1 MYLQFKL
8 SVLFLFA
15 SMSIFANA
23 QLALVGSALEAADTA
38 YGQIINTNGST
49 YWLKGDLSNG
59 TAQMSI
65 SNFFK
70 EDLNNEI
77 EFTSPYFAIVLVN
90 KVTGKNDRTFP
101 LVGLNDQGIWQ
112 IAIVNFKNSK
122 IIKQTALTQFSLI
135 NGVESYNGNYYI
147 IGMDFSDKPLL
158 SIINMDTLA
167 AKNLNL
173 KSQHL
178 GEASNIL
185 VNKNGILIL
194 SNYRNATSDL
204 QLLQTNGNT
213 SLIKTFAGGAA
224 TGLILKDGIAITYR
238 LGSKIFVEKFNNK
251 FESIWN
257 TFLYDIS
264 GSSTKKN
271 TLISL
276 PNGLAYVGGV
286 NSHLKIIR
294 LNESGQIINT
304 TIDSEHEFL
313 IPPIGMYSA
322 AAEGNLIHIRG
333 QARRAKN
340 PESNGKITTFHFIE
354 NFNQ

>member
-1 MYLQFKL
+1 MYIKQILL
-8 SVLFLFA
+8 NLFLLVCINNA
-15 SMSIFANA
+15 AYA
-23 QLALVGSALEAADTA
+23 QLSLVGSTVESADTA
-38 YGQIINTNGST
+38 YGLVANANVST
-49 YWLKGDLSNG
+49 YWLKGDFSSG
-59 TAQMSI
+59 IAQMSMSDFLKDD
-65 SNFFK
+65 SNNVLKF
-70 EDLNNEI
+70 I
-77 EFTSPYFAIVLVN
+77 SPYFPIVLAI
-90 KVTGKNDRTFP
+90 KVTGKNDVSFP
-101 LVGLNDQGIWQ
+101 LIGLNDQGIWQ
-112 IAIVNFKNSK
+112 IAIVNFKNLK

-167 AKNLNL
+167 VKNLNL

-178 GEASNIL
+178 GEASSIL
-185 VNKNGILIL
+185 INKKEILIL

-224 TGLILKDGIAITYR
+224 SGLILKDGIAITYR
-238 LGSKIFVEKFNNK
+238 LGSKIFVEKFNSK

-257 TFLYDIS
+257 TFLYNIS
-264 GSSTKKN
+264 GPSTKKN

-294 LNESGQIINT
+294 LNKSGQIINT

-340 PESNGKITTFHFIE
+340 SESNGKITTFHFIE